1 MISLEQRQNFNQ
13 HAVVFIF
20 SNRVDSVTVI
30 LISTKMEITLMSETT
45 LKRLNIRMVEERLCC
60 HRMTIYRW
68 YTAGTF
74 PKPHYLGQNR
84 LWLEAQVEEWERK
97 QLLEHNSSADTFYT
111 MSGSSP
117 PNVTSS
123 EGGAK

>member
-1 MISLEQRQNFNQ
+1 MCE
-13 HAVVFIF
+13 
-20 SNRVDSVTVI
+20 
-30 LISTKMEITLMSETT
+30 ET
-45 LKRLNIRMVEERLCC
+45 LKRLNIRMLEERLCC

-74 PKPHYLGQNR
+74 PKPHRLGQNR
-84 LWLEAQVEEWERK
+84 LWLEAEVEEWEQKR
-97 QLLEHNSSADTFYT
+97 LLEHNSSADSYYT

-123 EGGAK
+123 KGGAK